1 MEASQSKPDWRL
13 YERFVAGLISDENAS
28 DDLTVIPKAK
38 LTGCISGIK
47 REVDVLID
55 ARLAADVTRRV
66 IVDAKYRKRKV
77 DIKVVEEFEGMMR
90 DCRADRGIIVCS
102 SGFSEA
108 ALRRAQESIV
118 IRLIPLEELS
128 YINVSDWEPCIGLC
142 AERERRKSQGLVL
155 YDQPFGLA
163 IGYSP
168 LYVLVTGKCDACGNF
183 HIWCWSCGSKF
194 SLADEDEHH
203 CGCEWFWITA
213 VEEDGIDNFGN
224 RIAEVLL
231 LLVIP
236 SRNQVIRVD
245 RRPWQ

>member
-108 ALRRAQESIV
+108 ALRRAQESIA

-128 YINVSDWEPCIGLC
+128 YINVSDWSHALDRALKGHTENRMGGFHTISRSDSRSAIRPCTC
-142 AERERRKSQGLVL
+142 
-155 YDQPFGLA
+155 
-163 IGYSP
+163 
-168 LYVLVTGKCDACGNF
+168 
-183 HIWCWSCGSKF
+183 
-194 SLADEDEHH
+194 
-203 CGCEWFWITA
+203 
-213 VEEDGIDNFGN
+213 
-224 RIAEVLL
+224 
-231 LLVIP
+231 
-236 SRNQVIRVD
+236 
-245 RRPWQ
+245 